1 MRSVTNL
8 KLPEKPSKS
17 KSDSN
22 IKDLKLGCGGMD
34 DTWINIFITGLKDVN
49 KTNPNLSKKLFTK
62 IAQVVN
68 DISHKFQEI
77 TYDSEYYFLEEQG
90 DVKEFIDSANSLC
103 DNIQKYCNS
112 LGQETKE
119 DESERRRTS
128 ILFRYHK
135 EFEEKYTRAKTVIDS
150 LKHFTKEQKGE
161 KTLESS
167 KIVSMFSGEAVKA
180 LTKIW
185 EVKIYIYI
193 VGVLLYNIYVYVF
206 PLTISSMLN
215 EVIKIFGV
223 ICYSIGTD
231 AVLFDKAIEFV
242 NIILM
247 KLGTFIFMFF
257 SPFLNRII
265 DSKIVR
271 AVNCIMSYIFTYYC
285 FGWLSK
291 ILIGVCKT
299 LTILLPT
306 GTATVQTGGS
316 IAEFIV
322 NKAIELGTT
331 SQEQLYNIATYAISS
346 LSQVAPIILE
356 GLIVF
361 FSNYAVAT
369 TSSIY
374 SYLSSGFKG
383 GKDTLKEL
391 INQVLDMWK
400 SPSKE
405 LVPGDDSKG
414 QLIDFKEGPF
424 MIIDKK
430 NQIVAAKIIELFL
443 KAKNDL
449 EPEHTREA
457 EDAEHGVFIDTK
469 NPIFHLALTN
479 TTEGYTLD
487 LNQLHQNLQRVVPPI
502 NVKEVIE
509 KGFSETKQETEKNFE
524 IFFNKALTESG
535 LTELVSAMTY
545 SLTSENQNIP
555 SLILLHLFTAD
566 KIVKYITNEPLGFK
580 KVILSILLIC
590 TLLVTVRLI

>member
-1 MRSVTNL
+1 MSLL
-8 KLPEKPSKS
+8 KTTQPEKPSKS

-34 DTWINIFITGLKDVN
+34 DMWINIFITGLKDVN
-49 KTNPNLSKKLFTK
+49 KTNPKLSEKLFTEIAK
-62 IAQVVN
+62 IVN

-77 TYDSEYYFLEEQG
+77 TYDAGYYFLE
-90 DVKEFIDSANSLC
+90 DNDHVKGFIESANSLC
-103 DNIQKYCNS
+103 NKIQEYCKS
-112 LGQETKE
+112 LGKKTKE

-128 ILFRYHK
+128 ILFTYHQ
-135 EFEEKYTRAKTVIDS
+135 EFEEKYTKAKTVIDS
-150 LKHFTKEQKGE
+150 LKQFIKEQKDE

-167 KIVSMFSGEAVKA
+167 KIVSMLSGSAVTA

-206 PLTISSMLN
+206 PLPISSMLN

-231 AVLFDKAIEFV
+231 AVLFDKAIQFI
-242 NIILM
+242 NIIVM
-247 KLGTFIFMFF
+247 KLGTFVFMFF
-257 SPFLNRII
+257 APFLNRII

-271 AVNCIMSYIFTYYC
+271 TVNCIMSYIFTCYC

-291 ILIGVCKT
+291 ILIGICKT
-299 LTILLPT
+299 VTILLPT
-306 GTATVQTGGS
+306 LKATVQTGGS

-322 NKAIELGTT
+322 NNAIELGTT
-331 SQEQLYNIATYAISS
+331 SQQQLYNIATYAISS

-361 FSNYAVAT
+361 FSNYAAAT

-383 GKDTLKEL
+383 GKDSLDKL
-391 INQVLDMWK
+391 INQVLNMWK

-405 LVPGDDSKG
+405 LVTSDDSNG

-443 KAKNDL
+443 NNKKALDD
-449 EPEHTREA
+449 TREA
-457 EDAEHGVFIDTK
+457 EDAEHGVFVDTK

-487 LNQLHQNLQRVVPPI
+487 VEQLHRNLQRVIPPI

-524 IFFNKALTESG
+524 IFFNEALTQSG

-566 KIVKYITNEPLGFK
+566 KIVNYITLEPVGFQ

-590 TLLVTVRLI
+590 TLLVSLRLI